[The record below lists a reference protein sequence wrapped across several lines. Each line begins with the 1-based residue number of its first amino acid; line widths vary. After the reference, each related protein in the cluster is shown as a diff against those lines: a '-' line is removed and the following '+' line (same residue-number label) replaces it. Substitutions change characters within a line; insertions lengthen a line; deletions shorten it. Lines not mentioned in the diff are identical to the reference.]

1 MSAAAARP
9 IRFGAL
15 LRQADNRW
23 ASIQTAARMAD
34 DLGFHAIHFIDH
46 LLAIPD
52 PAGDILESWITVS
65 DYSRSRLATELE
77 VSKGRVSQ
85 LIHSQEEP
93 SAHLIAKL
101 LTLTNLPFDRLFRI
115 MRLNPSTLSSPLSL
129 PSSRTSQKLVAT
141 SSRTGRP

>member
-1 MSAAAARP
+1 MRLPTVVVRGDVLTSWLTLSDNTRSQLAAE
-9 IRFGAL
+9 
-15 LRQADNRW
+15 
-23 ASIQTAARMAD
+23 
-34 DLGFHAIHFIDH
+34 LG
-46 LLAIPD
+46 
-52 PAGDILESWITVS
+52 
-65 DYSRSRLATELE
+65 
-77 VSKGRVSQ
+77 VSKGRISQ
-85 LIHSQEEP
+85 ILTSKEEP